1 MPPWLESGRVR
12 SVEWDWRCARALH
25 RASARPRLQR
35 LLAVCSRLGDAPL
48 WVGATI
54 VLLLAGGLI
63 GWRVGLL
70 ALLLGA
76 VNLSLYWG
84 LKQLTRR
91 ERPFRQCSDIR
102 ECVPAADPFSFPS
115 GHTMHAVAY
124 AVLFSAQY
132 PSLAAPLWSFA
143 ALVALSR
150 VVLGVHFPS
159 DVLAGALLGGTTA
172 SLLALLL

>member
-1 MPPWLESGRVR
+1 MPPWLEHGRVR

-25 RASARPRLQR
+25 RASARP
-35 LLAVCSRLGDAPL
+35 LLERSFALCSRLGDAPL
-48 WVGATI
+48 WVALT
-54 VLLLAGGLI
+54 LLLLFAGGLI

-70 ALLLGA
+70 ALLLGG
-76 VNLSLYWG
+76 VNLAIYWSL
-84 LKQLTRR
+84 KSLTRR

-102 ECVPAADPFSFPS
+102 ACVRAADPFSFPS
-115 GHTMHAVAY
+115 GHTMHSVAY

-132 PSLAAPLWSFA
+132 PSLAPLLWTFA

-159 DVLAGALLGGTTA
+159 DVLAGALIGASTA
-172 SLLALLL
+172 TLLALLL

>member
-76 VNLSLYWG
+76 VNLSLYWA

-132 PSLAAPLWSFA
+132 PSLATPLWSFA

>member
-1 MPPWLESGRVR
+1 MPPWLEHGRVR

-35 LLAVCSRLGDAPL
+35 ALAVCSRLGDAPL
-48 WVGATI
+48 WVALTLL
-54 VLLLAGGLI
+54 LLLAGGLI

-70 ALLLGA
+70 ALLLGGI
-76 VNLSLYWG
+76 NLAIYWG
-84 LKQLTRR
+84 LKNFTRR

-124 AVLFSAQY
+124 AMLFSAQY
-132 PSLAAPLWSFA
+132 PTLAAPLWSFA

-159 DVLAGALLGGTTA
+159 DVLAGALIGASTA
-172 SLLALLL
+172 GLVVQLL

>member
-25 RASARPRLQR
+25 RASARP
-35 LLAVCSRLGDAPL
+35 LLERSFALCSRLGDAPL

-63 GWRVGLL
+63 GWRLGLL

-76 VNLSLYWG
+76 VNLVLYWS
-84 LKQLTRR
+84 LKKLTRR

-132 PSLAAPLWSFA
+132 PPLTTSLWLFA

-159 DVLAGALLGGTTA
+159 DVLAGALIGGTTA